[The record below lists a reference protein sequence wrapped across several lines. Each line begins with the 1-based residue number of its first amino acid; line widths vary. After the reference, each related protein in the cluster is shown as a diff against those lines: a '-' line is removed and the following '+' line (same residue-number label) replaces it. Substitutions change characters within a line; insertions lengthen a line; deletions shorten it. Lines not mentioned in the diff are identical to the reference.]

1 MSVDKDSLNQ
11 LRIDRSNES
20 RQRSPLL
27 TAVIIGVAILV
38 IGSVALAIFGNS
50 TPTVTT
56 ASAEEIRATSRGTVL
71 NASGYV
77 TARRQATVSSKV
89 TGRVSEVL
97 VEEGM
102 AVRQGDLLA
111 RLDSSMALASLQL
124 SQAQQE
130 AARRGMEET
139 RVRIAE
145 ARLDLQRATRLADER
160 ISSQAE
166 ADRADAQLKALQAR
180 LVTQEGEL
188 AVASRQLALRRQ
200 DIADTEIRAPFDAI
214 VVSKNAQPGEMI
226 SPMSAG
232 GFTRTGICT
241 IVDMDSLEIEVDVN
255 EAYINRVRT
264 GQAVEAVLDAYPDWK
279 IPAHVITVVPTADRQ
294 KATVRVRI
302 GFDDRD
308 PRTLP
313 DMGVKVAFI
322 EETDQTVARSS
333 GVQIPRAALRR
344 DGEQDIVFTVRDG
357 IVERR
362 AVSVGSAEGD
372 RVRITAGVTAGEQ
385 VVTGGEALEDGKR
398 VRIAKEKQG

>member
-11 LRIDRSNES
+11 LRIDRSGEN

-27 TAVIIGVAILV
+27 TVAVIGVAILV
-38 IGSVALAIFGNS
+38 IGGLALTIFGKS

-56 ASAEEIRATSRGTVL
+56 ASAQEIRATARGTVL

-102 AVRQGDLLA
+102 AVRQGELLA

-130 AARRGMEET
+130 AARRGLEET

-166 ADRADAQLKALQAR
+166 ADRAEAQLKALQAR

-200 DIADTEIRAPFDAI
+200 DLSDTEIRAPFDAI

-255 EAYINRVRT
+255 EAYINRVRS
-264 GQAVEAVLDAYPDWK
+264 GQPVEAVLDAYPDWK

-302 GFDDRD
+302 GFDARD
-308 PRTLP
+308 ERTLP

-322 EETDQTVARSS
+322 EQNDPAVARSS

-344 DGEQDIVFTVRDG
+344 DGEQDIVFTVKDG
-357 IVERR
+357 VLERR

-372 RVRITAGVTAGEQ
+372 RVRITAGVSAGEQ
-385 VVTGGEALEDGKR
+385 VVTGGDALQDGKR